1 MEVAPEVTGHEED
14 DKKTKQYR
22 DPDRSYLQRMNRV
35 IIIREDVDVREG
47 MGCGSG
53 N

>member
-1 MEVAPEVTGHEED
+1 MKVAPEIAGHEED
-14 DKKTKQYR
+14 DQKTKQDR
-22 DPDRSYLQRMNRV
+22 DPDRSYLQRMNCV
-35 IIIREDVDVREG
+35 VIIREDVDVREG